1 MAKDFNDILVGF
13 WEIVTSLLSNVKNI
27 FVTDNKL
34 NIFGF
39 ILLVILIVSLIEVSI
54 NTITGGEEDNDN

>member
-54 NTITGGEEDNDN
+54 NTITGGGEDNDN

>member
-39 ILLVILIVSLIEVSI
+39 ILLVILIISLIEVSI